1 MLIRCN
7 VVLIQY
13 FLHLL
18 VVLLLQLC
26 LKRCKYLAK
35 LFLDCIETF
44 LDLLAWLIASR
55 GTASNYVFDLVIY
68 VSTLF
73 VELFNRHVWLRLE
86 ENK

>member
-26 LKRCKYLAK
+26 LKCCKYIAK
-35 LFLDCIETF
+35 FFLDCIETF